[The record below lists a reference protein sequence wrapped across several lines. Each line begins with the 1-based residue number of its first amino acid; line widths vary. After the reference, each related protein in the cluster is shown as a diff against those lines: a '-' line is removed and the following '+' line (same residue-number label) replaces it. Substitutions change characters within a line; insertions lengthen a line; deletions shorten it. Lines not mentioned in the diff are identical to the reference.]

1 MSAKNVKRILTV
13 ALALALGLVMLCLA
27 GCGTPPKVPP
37 SGFLSNYDALA
48 PDPDVDGLYW
58 WEKKGVRWQNYRA
71 LLIDEVQVRIAPKAQ
86 RQLEEGEAKQMAAKL
101 RSMVIKALKG
111 NFPLATR
118 PAPGVLRLRAALVHL
133 KPVQPAVNVVS
144 SALLMVPLDVG
155 EAAVEAQFSDSV
167 SNRVQGELLISN
179 QGSISQLT
187 KVWTRWDQVEEAFAQ
202 WAVLLRRAMMQGRP
216 APSEQ

>member
-1 MSAKNVKRILTV
+1 MRVNIFCRL
-13 ALALALGLVMLCLA
+13 LALTLGLYLLCLA

-58 WEKKGVRWQNYRA
+58 WEKKGVNWQNYHA
-71 LLIDEVQVRIAPKAQ
+71 LLIDEVQVRIAPQ
-86 RQLEEGEAKQMAAKL
+86 SREHLEDGEAKQMAERL

-111 NFPLATR
+111 NYPLASR

-133 KPVQPAVNVVS
+133 KPVRPAVNVIS
-144 SALLMVPLDVG
+144 SAVLMVPLDVG

-167 SNRVQGELLISN
+167 SGRVQGELVISN
-179 QGSISQLT
+179 QGSIAQLT
-187 KVWTRWDQVEEAFAQ
+187 KVWTRWEQVEEAFVQ
-202 WAVLLRRAMMQGRP
+202 WALLLRRAMMQGRP
-216 APSEQ
+216 APSE